1 MNLFVDI
8 DGQLCTVVPSLQY
21 DKAKPIKR
29 NIEKVN
35 SWFHQGHHIVL
46 WTARGQLSG
55 IDWSEIT
62 RMQLE
67 EWGVLFDELRFDKP
81 AFDMFFDDKAHNLNQ
96 VSVGVVSD
104 V

>member
-8 DGQLCTVVPSLQY
+8 DGQLCTLVPSLRY
-21 DKAKPIKR
+21 NEAEPLVENIK
-29 NIEKVN
+29 KVN
-35 SWFHQGHHIVL
+35 QWFRNGHHIVL

-55 IDWSEIT
+55 IDWSDIT
-62 RMQLE
+62 RKQLE

-96 VSVGVVSD
+96 VSVGMVSD